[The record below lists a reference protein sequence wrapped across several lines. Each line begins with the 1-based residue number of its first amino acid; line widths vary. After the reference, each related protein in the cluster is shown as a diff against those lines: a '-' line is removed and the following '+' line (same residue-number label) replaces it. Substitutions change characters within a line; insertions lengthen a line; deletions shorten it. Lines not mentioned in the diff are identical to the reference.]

1 MGKLFE
7 SFGISCTDCDY
18 ILEKKGR
25 YYSKEESI
33 QARIGYLRKYGKPVH
48 IDLKSTILTSLSR
61 SSSMCPISAK
71 SGGSFGCG

>member
-18 ILEKKGR
+18 ILEKGG
-25 YYSKEESI
+25 YYSREESI
-33 QARIGYLRKYGKPVH
+33 KARRGCLRKYSKPVH